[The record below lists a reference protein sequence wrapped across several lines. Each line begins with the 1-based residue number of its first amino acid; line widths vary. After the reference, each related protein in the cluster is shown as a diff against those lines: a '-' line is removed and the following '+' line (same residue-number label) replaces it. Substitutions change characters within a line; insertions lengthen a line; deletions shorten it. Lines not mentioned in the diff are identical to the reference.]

1 MAWLIDTA
9 ACGGEEAYIK
19 LLSASKEG
27 EIQLPT
33 HVEIYHSNGYN
44 VHIGPSLS
52 TPSARHISK
61 TPAITIEE
69 QKGLLVIKHQAG
81 DLPQQIREAWEFDVT
96 QTDGG
101 EEKKSEYKDFK
112 EEKGSKGEL
121 LKDKIYVSSHDIL
134 SVSLDQIRAHFEQF
148 DAVMDITA
156 LDDSVMV
163 TLKSESIVKAL
174 AGKNHTLH
182 RAPEQGG
189 CVPLRLRGGSG
200 RVQGGPPYQQR
211 DNTCPFR

>member
-1 MAWLIDTA
+1 MIDTA

-33 HVEIYHSNGYN
+33 HVEINHSNGYN

-52 TPSARHISK
+52 TPSAHHLTK

-69 QKGLLVIKHQAG
+69 QNGLLVIKHQAADG
-81 DLPQQIREAWEFDVT
+81 PQQIREAWEFDKT
-96 QTDGG
+96 KTYGG
-101 EEKKSEYKDFK
+101 EDKKSDYKDFK
-112 EEKGSKGEL
+112 EEKLSKGKL
-121 LKDKIYVSSHDIL
+121 LKDKIFVSSHEL
-134 SVSLDQIRAHFEQF
+134 SSVGLDQIRAHFEQF
-148 DAVMDITA
+148 DTVIDITMIGNT
-156 LDDSVMV
+156 VMV
-163 TLKSESIVKAL
+163 TLKSESIIRAL
-174 AGKNHTLH
+174 VGKNHTLH

-189 CVPLRLRGGSG
+189 CVPLRLRGGRG
-200 RVQGGPPYQQR
+200 RMQGEPPYQQR